1 MEHQTP
7 SGFPG
12 NFRKLK
18 VLGTLWFPSGLPETL
33 VKVLIAKN
41 LNKKSLSLVKA
52 NSGPPPTHTRAR
64 GRDSAPSAHGSLSSP
79 CSFASLCRSD
89 FREEKWFFCVYE
101 EVGGWCPAARPVPSW
116 ELAFGAPFAVV
127 RRAVSSCSLRW

>member
-41 LNKKSLSLVKA
+41 LNKKISLSRKGQL
-52 NSGPPPTHTRAR
+52 R
-64 GRDSAPSAHGSLSSP
+64 PSAHTHKGQGPRLGALGTRLAVFAMLQLRKSLP
-79 CSFASLCRSD
+79 QRLQ
-89 FREEKWFFCVYE
+89 
-101 EVGGWCPAARPVPSW
+101 
-116 ELAFGAPFAVV
+116 
-127 RRAVSSCSLRW
+127 RRDMWLVCIL